1 MSRYVFGPIA
11 SRRLGASLG
20 VDLVRAKTCS
30 LDCVYCEAGATTCH
44 TLERT
49 EAVPVDAVISELRQ
63 VLQTAPELDFITFSG
78 AVTLSKM
85 MSDVTPGIGSSR
97 AG

>member
-49 EAVPVDAVISELRQ
+49 EAVPVAAQLSANLH
-63 VLQTAPELDFITFSG
+63 PSG
-78 AVTLSKM
+78 HDRPAHDLV
-85 MSDVTPGIGSSR
+85 
-97 AG
+97 